1 MALADQAEAVSKLGE
16 LGLEIPKL
24 NPDAVIENL
33 VKKDENLGKY
43 LEMIDRAKEEK
54 VYRGMSE
61 EEASQATEDAKKEV
75 LNKVKENLRPMVE
88 EDIIKMKQEYK
99 TAKEALD
106 SIPTE
111 VQSTVA
117 LIAIPPAISAPPSG
131 PNPAYALGVAV
142 QTKKSLLKILNT
154 ILSSL
159 TAVMTIASKLKF
171 ELPAPILKLVDTL
184 AIVTNVIS
192 TIPG

>member
-1 MALADQAEAVSKLGE
+1 MAIADQAAAVSKLGE

-24 NPDAVIENL
+24 NPDEVIENL
-33 VKKDENLGKY
+33 VKKDETLGKY

-61 EEASQATEDAKKEV
+61 EEASQATEAAKQEV

-88 EDIIKMKQEYK
+88 EYIITIKQEYK

-111 VQSTVA
+111 VQATMAQV
-117 LIAIPPAISAPPSG
+117 AIPPAISVPPSG
-131 PNPAYALGVAV
+131 PNPVYTLGVAL
-142 QTKKSLLKILNT
+142 QTKKNLLKTLN
-154 ILSSL
+154 IIVSSL
-159 TAVMTIASKLKF
+159 TVVMTLATKLKF
-171 ELPAPILKLVDTL
+171 ELPQAVLTLVQVL
-184 AIVTNVIS
+184 GVVTNALSI
-192 TIPG
+192 IPG

>member
-43 LEMIDRAKEEK
+43 LEMIDKAKEEK

-117 LIAIPPAISAPPSG
+117 LIAVPPAISVPPSA
-131 PNPAYALGVAV
+131 PNPAYTLGVAL
-142 QTKKSLLKILNT
+142 QTKKNLLKTLNT
-154 ILSSL
+154 VISSL
-159 TAVMTIASKLKF
+159 TTVMTIANKLKF
-171 ELPAPILKLVDTL
+171 ELPEAIVKLVQVL
-184 AIVTNVIS
+184 GVVTNVLS

>member
-1 MALADQAEAVSKLGE
+1 MALADQAAAVSKLGE

-24 NPDAVIENL
+24 NPESVIENL

-43 LEMIDRAKEEK
+43 LEMIEAAKDEK
-54 VYRGMSE
+54 IERGMSE
-61 EEASQATEDAKKEV
+61 EEANQAAEDAKKEV
-75 LNKVKENLRPMVE
+75 VDKVKEDLKPMVE
-88 EDIIKMKQEYK
+88 ENIIKMKQEYK

-159 TAVMTIASKLKF
+159 TTVMTIASKLKF

>member
-43 LEMIDRAKEEK
+43 LEMIDKAKEEK

-88 EDIIKMKQEYK
+88 EDIILHLKQM
-99 TAKEALD
+99 AL
-106 SIPTE
+106 E
-111 VQSTVA
+111 
-117 LIAIPPAISAPPSG
+117 
-131 PNPAYALGVAV
+131 
-142 QTKKSLLKILNT
+142 KKIFT
-154 ILSSL
+154 
-159 TAVMTIASKLKF
+159 
-171 ELPAPILKLVDTL
+171 
-184 AIVTNVIS
+184 
-192 TIPG
+192 